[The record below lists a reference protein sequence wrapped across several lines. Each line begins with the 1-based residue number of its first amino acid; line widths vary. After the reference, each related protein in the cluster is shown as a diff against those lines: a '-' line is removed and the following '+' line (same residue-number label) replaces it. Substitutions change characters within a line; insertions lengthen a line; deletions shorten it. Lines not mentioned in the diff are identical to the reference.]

1 MAIVSQGNSV
11 VLDVDATSAIW
22 VKSTG
27 NAEVTVN
34 RGGTPEVSNVTTE
47 VGRFGYYGEPFQLT
61 IRSVTGQA
69 EYQDQQFS
77 IQPLTSTQMGGL
89 ADSSATDVALAV
101 NGALLS
107 AATQQ
112 QKVVLFGDSYTAT
125 QNNPPLG
132 DTLSLSL
139 HRFILGKLGNS
150 VSVVKNAGVS
160 GNTSAQMLA
169 RIDTDVIPF
178 KSDWVFFNCGVNDF
192 FGEGRALADVQADVT
207 AIVSRLIADGRKI
220 LLFNCP
226 PQVSSRS
233 GFTAAKSQ
241 ACAQYN
247 NWLTGFAS
255 SRTGVV
261 LADIYSAF
269 VNWSDAT
276 NAGAVADYFAGD
288 GIHLSTFGEIVAA
301 EQAIKAINGAIGQ
314 DLSLLNSPLDAGIA
328 GTEGLFIGTTGT
340 NGTASSGNVATSYTS
355 SRAAGTNGSIV
366 NSKLPLRGQR
376 QTVTLTATNGE
387 VRTRLNGNL
396 LTELTPFIG
405 KQVLTK
411 VLMRLRTTSGGVSL
425 KDLIVKLY
433 TAVGGTI
440 YQALNGTTI
449 SGYSPVTDTQ
459 FDTGLVLL
467 TLRPL
472 TIESGVTAAGMY
484 FELLLDSVAGGVV
497 ELDIFAV
504 DIREV

>member
-1 MAIVSQGNSV
+1 MTIKK
-11 VLDVDATSAIW
+11 LEYT
-22 VKSTG
+22 
-27 NAEVTVN
+27 
-34 RGGTPEVSNVTTE
+34 TPELHRV
-47 VGRFGYYGEPFQLT
+47 
-61 IRSVTGQA
+61 QA
-69 EYQDQQFS
+69 IEA
-77 IQPLTSTQMGGL
+77 INEL
-89 ADSSATDVALAV
+89 A
-101 NGALLS
+101 LS
-107 AATQQ
+107 AAAQQ
-112 QKVVLFGDSYTAT
+112 QTVVLFGDSYTAT

-139 HRFILGKLGNS
+139 HRFTLGRLGNS
-150 VSVVKNAGVS
+150 VNVVKNAGVS

-192 FGEGRALADVQADVT
+192 FGEGRLLVDVQADVV
-207 AIVSRLIADGRKI
+207 AIVSRLLSDGRKI

-247 NWLTGFAS
+247 NWLAGFAS

-261 LADIYSAF
+261 LADIYSSF
-269 VNWSDAT
+269 VNWSDTT
-276 NAGAVADYFAGD
+276 NAGAVADYFAND
-288 GIHLSTFGEIVAA
+288 GIHLSTLGEIVAA
-301 EQAIKAINGAIGQ
+301 EQAIKALNGAIGQ
-314 DLSLLNSPLDAGIA
+314 DLSLINSPLDAGIA
-328 GTEGLFIGTTGT
+328 GTEGLLIGTTGS
-340 NGTASSGNVATSYTS
+340 NGSNSSGSVATSYTS
-355 SRAAGTNGSIV
+355 QRVSGTNGTIV
-366 NSKLPLRGQR
+366 NSKLSLRGQR
-376 QTVTLTATNGE
+376 QTVTLSALNGE
-387 VRTRLNGNL
+387 MRTRFFGNL

-405 KQVLTK
+405 KQVSTK
-411 VLMRLRTTSGGVSL
+411 VLMRLRTTSGGASL
-425 KDLIVKLY
+425 KDLVVKLY

-459 FDTGLVLL
+459 FDTGLVVL

-472 TIESGVTAAGMY
+472 TIESGITAAGMY

-497 ELDIFAV
+497 ELDVYAV
-504 DIREV
+504 DIREVL